1 MKKFLTIIGIIV
13 TFFVFYFLQANF
25 FTWFNIA
32 GIMPNLFII
41 LTLFIG
47 LFIGKKLGFVL
58 GLIFGIY
65 LDFLVAKSV
74 GFSGVMLA
82 LVGLAAEY
90 LDKNF
95 SKDSRIT
102 IILIVMGST
111 IFYEIGMYIFQI
123 LKWGIAIEIL
133 PFLRILAIE
142 AFFQIIL
149 VIILYPMIQKVG
161 GIVEEAF
168 KNKVVSTRYF

>member
-1 MKKFLTIIGIIV
+1 
-13 TFFVFYFLQANF
+13 
-25 FTWFNIA
+25 
-32 GIMPNLFII
+32 
-41 LTLFIG
+41 
-47 LFIGKKLGFVL
+47 
-58 GLIFGIY
+58 
-65 LDFLVAKSV
+65 
-74 GFSGVMLA
+74 MLA